1 MQTVLLPKRAAG
13 MSILGNIRGD
23 PGTATALLLPTTAP
37 QTLELALAEVTAE
50 VLTVVAEALAVET
63 AEAFRP
69 HTILSQH
76 RDAKRASIFRAFQ
89 LRNSSFSLVL

>member
-1 MQTVLLPKRAAG
+1 
-13 MSILGNIRGD
+13 MSILGNTRGD

-69 HTILSQH
+69 HTIPQPS
-76 RDAKRASIFRAFQ
+76 
-89 LRNSSFSLVL
+89 